1 MKDIKS
7 QFVNYDKVIDLI
19 GEKRIEERL
28 DAIKEVYIDFLDK
41 TGYQNGDDIILNE
54 RVLLHVILD
63 YFTDITRLKEFHQ
76 IERVN
81 KDKIFSYEISW
92 FLKRKPIQVLKN
104 DREELVYVNEKF
116 ILGILVNHLTEGK
129 IDDFSGNNI
138 LVSFCDILLYYLKYR
153 DCEPK
158 VLEMLIM
165 SFKAG
170 NGIPKIKY
178 TK

>member
-28 DAIKEVYIDFLDK
+28 DAIKEVYIDLLDK

-81 KDKIFSYEISW
+81 
-92 FLKRKPIQVLKN
+92 
-104 DREELVYVNEKF
+104 
-116 ILGILVNHLTEGK
+116 
-129 IDDFSGNNI
+129 
-138 LVSFCDILLYYLKYR
+138 
-153 DCEPK
+153 
-158 VLEMLIM
+158 
-165 SFKAG
+165 
-170 NGIPKIKY
+170 
-178 TK
+178 